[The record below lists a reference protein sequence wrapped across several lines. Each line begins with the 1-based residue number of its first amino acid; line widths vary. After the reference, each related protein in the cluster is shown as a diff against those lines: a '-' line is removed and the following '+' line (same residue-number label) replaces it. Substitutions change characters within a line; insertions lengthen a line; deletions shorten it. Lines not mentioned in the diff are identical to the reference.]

1 MLILHGF
8 LAATVP
14 GRWLGSPGD
23 ILCEPYVSSISFY
36 TLRAF
41 FSDDGLVAI
50 VIGAFAASDL
60 SQGGACDPIA
70 PVTSLYMHYPL

>member
-8 LAATVP
+8 LASTNP
-14 GRWLGSPGD
+14 GRWLGFPGD
-23 ILCEPYVSSISFY
+23 IFCEPRISSITFY

-41 FSDDGLVAI
+41 FSDDGAVAI

-70 PVTSLYMHYPL
+70 PVTSLHMH